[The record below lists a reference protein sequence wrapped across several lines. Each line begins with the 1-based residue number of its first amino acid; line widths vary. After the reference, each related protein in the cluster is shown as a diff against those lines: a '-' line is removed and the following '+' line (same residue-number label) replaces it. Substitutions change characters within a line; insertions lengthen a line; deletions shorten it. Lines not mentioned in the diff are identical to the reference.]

1 MTQTQTTPTRH
12 GQTSTESGRRF
23 SGPARRPLPFWD
35 RVKFLVLLGGLWF
48 LLVWS
53 LMAGNPLIGFK
64 DA

>member
-1 MTQTQTTPTRH
+1 MTETQTTPTRH

-48 LLVWS
+48 LLV
-53 LMAGNPLIGFK
+53 
-64 DA
+64 